1 MKPISEI
8 ETTKGYPITVAVKYY
23 QPSGLAD
30 DSYTPEY
37 LVYAKD
43 LESCVAALTKISGC
57 VNNAITEDDSN
68 GFRIYGIND
77 TESYAMFVTPNT
89 DAYLAS
95 SFLAMA
101 LEHTDPEGTKLLLRL
116 LRELAE

>member
-1 MKPISEI
+1 MKPQSEI
-8 ETTKGYPITVAVKYY
+8 ETTKSYPITVAVKYW

-43 LESCVAALTKISGC
+43 IETAITALAKISDCGD
-57 VNNAITEDDSN
+57 VIVEDQPTT
-68 GFRIYGIND
+68 FRLAGTN
-77 TESYAMFVTPNT
+77 SYAVFITPNT

-95 SFLAMA
+95 SFLAAA
-101 LEHTDPEGTKLLLRL
+101 LEHMDPDGMKLLLRI
-116 LRELAE
+116 LREFTD